1 MKKLILAAAGLLL
14 MTTTAAAQEV
24 TLRLHHFM
32 GEKAPLHGKM
42 MVPLAAAIEEA
53 SEGRMKVEVFS
64 GMSLGGRP
72 GDLYDQAADG
82 AVDIVVTLPGYT
94 AGRFNRS
101 EVFELPFMMK
111 DPVATA
117 EAYYDLITQELQD
130 GEFEET
136 KILTSWVHGPGVLHS
151 KEPISSLE
159 DMVGQEMR
167 GPTRV
172 VTDLL
177 GELGATPVGMPLPLI
192 PENLSK
198 GVISGTVLPWEVTPS
213 IRLAELVSNHTELSG
228 DTSLYTA
235 VFIMAMNW
243 DSYEG
248 LPDDL
253 RQILDDHTGKGLAAS
268 TAQVMLDADA
278 GGRNVASGNT
288 FITLDGAE
296 VERWKAAAQP
306 VVDRWVTRAGEMGFD
321 GEAAIAQARALIDA
335 NL

>member
-14 MTTTAAAQEV
+14 MTTAAAAQEV

-136 KILTSWVHGPGVLHS
+136 KILTSRVHGPGVLHS

>member
-14 MTTTAAAQEV
+14 MTTAAAAQEV

-306 VVDRWVTRAGEMGFD
+306 VVDRWITRAGEMGFD

>member
-14 MTTTAAAQEV
+14 MTTAAAAQEV

-306 VVDRWVTRAGEMGFD
+306 VVDRWVSRAGELGFD

>member
-14 MTTTAAAQEV
+14 TTTAAAAQEV

-117 EAYYDLITQELQD
+117 EAYFDLIAQELQD

-296 VERWKAAAQP
+296 IERWKAAAQP

>member
-14 MTTTAAAQEV
+14 MTTAAAAQEV

-53 SEGRMKVEVFS
+53 SEGRMTVEVFS

-213 IRLAELVSNHTELSG
+213 IRLTELVSNHTELSG

>member
-14 MTTTAAAQEV
+14 MTTAAAAQEV

-296 VERWKAAAQP
+296 VDRWKAAAQP
-306 VVDRWVTRAGEMGFD
+306 VVDRWVSRAGEMGFD

>member
-14 MTTTAAAQEV
+14 MTTAAAAQEV

-306 VVDRWVTRAGEMGFD
+306 VVDRWVTRAGELGFD
-321 GEAAIAQARALIDA
+321 GEAAISQARALIDA

>member
-14 MTTTAAAQEV
+14 MTTAAAAQEV

-53 SEGRMKVEVFS
+53 SEGRMTVEVFS

-177 GELGATPVGMPLPLI
+177 GELGATPVG
-192 PENLSK
+192 
-198 GVISGTVLPWEVTPS
+198 
-213 IRLAELVSNHTELSG
+213 
-228 DTSLYTA
+228 Y
-235 VFIMAMNW
+235 
-243 DSYEG
+243 
-248 LPDDL
+248 
-253 RQILDDHTGKGLAAS
+253 
-268 TAQVMLDADA
+268 
-278 GGRNVASGNT
+278 
-288 FITLDGAE
+288 
-296 VERWKAAAQP
+296 AAAADPGKP
-306 VVDRWVTRAGEMGFD
+306 VQGRDFRHRAAVGSDPVDPSGRAGF
-321 GEAAIAQARALIDA
+321 QPHRAVG
-335 NL
+335 

>member
-1 MKKLILAAAGLLL
+1 MTKLILAAAGLLL
-14 MTTTAAAQEV
+14 MTTAAAAQEV

-53 SEGRMKVEVFS
+53 SEGRMTVEVFS

>member
-14 MTTTAAAQEV
+14 MTTAAAAQEV
-24 TLRLHHFM
+24 TLRLHHVM

>member
-14 MTTTAAAQEV
+14 MTTAAAAQEV

-53 SEGRMKVEVFS
+53 SEGRMTVEVFS

-117 EAYYDLITQELQD
+117 EAYYDLITHELQD

>member
-14 MTTTAAAQEV
+14 MTTAAAAQEV

-321 GEAAIAQARALIDA
+321 GEAAIAKARALIDA

>member
-14 MTTTAAAQEV
+14 MTTAAAAQEV

-306 VVDRWVTRAGEMGFD
+306 VVDRWVTRAGEMDFD

>member
-14 MTTTAAAQEV
+14 TTTAAAAQEV

-117 EAYYDLITQELQD
+117 EAYYDLITQELQE

>member
-1 MKKLILAAAGLLL
+1 MKKLILATAGLLL
-14 MTTTAAAQEV
+14 MTTAAAAQEV

>member
-14 MTTTAAAQEV
+14 MTTAAAAQEV

-228 DTSLYTA
+228 DISLYTA

-306 VVDRWVTRAGEMGFD
+306 VVDRWVSRAGEMGFD

>member
-14 MTTTAAAQEV
+14 MTTVAAAQEV

-151 KEPISSLE
+151 KEPISNLE

>member
-14 MTTTAAAQEV
+14 MTTAAAAQEV

-64 GMSLGGRP
+64 SMSLGGRP

>member
-14 MTTTAAAQEV
+14 TTTAAAAQEV

-117 EAYYDLITQELQD
+117 EAYYDLITEELQD

-177 GELGATPVGMPLPLI
+177 GELGATPVGMPLPLL

>member
-14 MTTTAAAQEV
+14 MTTAAAAQEV

-278 GGRNVASGNT
+278 GGRNVATGNT

>member
-14 MTTTAAAQEV
+14 TTTAAAAQEV

-117 EAYYDLITQELQD
+117 EAYYDLIAQELQD

-296 VERWKAAAQP
+296 IERWKAAAQP
-306 VVDRWVTRAGEMGFD
+306 VVDRWVPRAGEMGFD

>member
-14 MTTTAAAQEV
+14 TTTAAAAQEV

-53 SEGRMKVEVFS
+53 SEGRMTVEVFS

>member
-14 MTTTAAAQEV
+14 MTTAAAAQEV

-159 DMVGQEMR
+159 DMAGKEMR

-306 VVDRWVTRAGEMGFD
+306 VVDRWVTRAGE
-321 GEAAIAQARALIDA
+321 
-335 NL
+335 

>member
-14 MTTTAAAQEV
+14 MTTAAAAQEV

>member
-14 MTTTAAAQEV
+14 TTTAAAAQEV

-117 EAYYDLITQELQD
+117 EAYYDLIAQELQD

-296 VERWKAAAQP
+296 IERWKAAAQP

>member
-14 MTTTAAAQEV
+14 MTTAAAAQEV

-53 SEGRMKVEVFS
+53 SEGRMTVEVFS

>member
-14 MTTTAAAQEV
+14 MTTVAAAQEV

-32 GEKAPLHGKM
+32 GERAPLHGKM

>member
-14 MTTTAAAQEV
+14 MTTVAAAQEV

>member
-14 MTTTAAAQEV
+14 TTTAAAAQEV

-213 IRLAELVSNHTELSG
+213 IRLAELVTNHTELSG

>member
-14 MTTTAAAQEV
+14 TTTAAAAQEV

-53 SEGRMKVEVFS
+53 SEGRMTVEVFS

-296 VERWKAAAQP
+296 VERWKTAAQP

>member
-14 MTTTAAAQEV
+14 MTTAAAAQEV

-151 KEPISSLE
+151 KEPINSLE

-306 VVDRWVTRAGEMGFD
+306 VVDRWVSRAGEMGFD

>member
-14 MTTTAAAQEV
+14 MTTAAAAQEV

-159 DMVGQEMR
+159 DMAGKEMR

>member
-14 MTTTAAAQEV
+14 TTTAAAAQEV

-117 EAYYDLITQELQD
+117 EAYYDLIAQELQD

-296 VERWKAAAQP
+296 IERWKAAAQP
-306 VVDRWVTRAGEMGFD
+306 VVARWVTRAGEMGFD

>member
-1 MKKLILAAAGLLL
+1 
-14 MTTTAAAQEV
+14 
-24 TLRLHHFM
+24 M

-82 AVDIVVTLPGYT
+82 AVDIIVTLPGYT

-296 VERWKAAAQP
+296 VERWKVAAQP

>member
-14 MTTTAAAQEV
+14 MTTAAAAQEV

-151 KEPISSLE
+151 KEPINSLE

>member
-14 MTTTAAAQEV
+14 TTTAAAAQEV

-253 RQILDDHTGKGLAAS
+253 RQILDNHTGKGLAAS

-306 VVDRWVTRAGEMGFD
+306 VVDRWITRAGEMDFD

>member
-14 MTTTAAAQEV
+14 MTTAAAAQEV

-42 MVPLAAAIEEA
+42 MVPLSAAIEEA

>member
-14 MTTTAAAQEV
+14 TTTAAAAQEV

-117 EAYYDLITQELQD
+117 EAYYDLITEELQD

>member
-151 KEPISSLE
+151 KEPINSLE